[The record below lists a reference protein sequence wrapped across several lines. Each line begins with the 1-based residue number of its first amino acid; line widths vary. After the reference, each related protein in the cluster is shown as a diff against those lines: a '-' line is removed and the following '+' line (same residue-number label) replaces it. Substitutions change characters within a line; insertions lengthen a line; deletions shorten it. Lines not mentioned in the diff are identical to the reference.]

1 MRNASELWHIKM
13 YSMLNKIMKGRVYL
27 KRDLCKMT
35 KYINIAYI
43 LLLTETQT
51 SVYSSHAI
59 NIALKENNVIIYFL
73 T

>member
-1 MRNASELWHIKM
+1 M
-13 YSMLNKIMKGRVYL
+13 YSMLNKIMKDGFYL

-43 LLLTETQT
+43 LLLIETQT

-59 NIALKENNVIIYFL
+59 NMALKGNNVIYFL